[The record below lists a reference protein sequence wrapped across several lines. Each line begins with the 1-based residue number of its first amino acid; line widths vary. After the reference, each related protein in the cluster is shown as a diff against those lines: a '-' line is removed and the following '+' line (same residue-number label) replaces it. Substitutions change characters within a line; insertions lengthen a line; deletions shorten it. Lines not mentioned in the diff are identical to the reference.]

1 MKVLLIRD
9 SQTNAKEL
17 KSRETPFFYALC
29 GDSVKN
35 IKDAYVS
42 GGGKNA
48 TFHLTIGSIQE
59 YGSQEN
65 CIVNQCGKPE
75 YVLEITGVEHSES
88 GVPASRFL
96 IEGRKIETIDG
107 IHVAEISEKGRA
119 SPKENK
125 VTSTVNELHK
135 ETAPA
140 NAEEVEPIDI
150 SRNRVL
156 LWRDVSKKVKQLIE
170 TGSCIYAV
178 DFEVSPGIREGY
190 ISTDKKKASTRVIID
205 KVKPYAEAE
214 GIIKKKEKSL
224 KTLLYISSVHLLDKP
239 VMSSDFIF
247 AGGPLTS
254 IETNYE
260 AQISRIEITKKEEY
274 TSQVS
279 AEVLA
284 LIDSES
290 RKGVILPIDIA
301 QRLMD
306 MKQKLKGN
314 EFSKIL
320 ERVEQEIDKRRIDP
334 FEAVGII
341 AAQSI
346 GEPGTQMTMRTFHYA
361 GVKDVDVTLGLPRI
375 IEIVDARRTP
385 STPSMNI
392 FLTSEYEKS
401 EEVVNR
407 VMREIENT
415 TVIDV
420 CEISTDISGMTVT
433 IIPRTPSTPSMNI
446 FLTSE
451 YEKSE
456 EVVNR
461 VMREIENTTV
471 IDVCEIS
478 TDISGMTVTIIPRK
492 DLLERRKVSYEDI
505 MRVVSAQKGITIIGT
520 EGNNIEIKPSSDS
533 YRKLYALQESIKGL
547 TIKGFPGIKRA
558 VAIRED
564 NGTYKIQTQ
573 GSNLRQVL
581 EIEEIDS
588 TRTSTNDIIEIA
600 NVLGIEAARNAILN
614 EIKETLHE
622 QSLEVDERHLMV
634 VADMMT
640 FEGTVRAV
648 GRQGI
653 SGKKSSVLA
662 RAAFEITTKHLMR
675 AGIVGET
682 DELTGVAENIIV
694 GQPVTLG
701 TGAVNLV
708 YKGMNTSSRS
718 TEKNSNRDEVLK
730 GE

>member
-135 ETAPA
+135 ETALA

-178 DFEVSPGIREGY
+178 DFEVSPGISEGY

-375 IEIVDARRTP
+375 IEIVDAR
-385 STPSMNI
+385 
-392 FLTSEYEKS
+392 
-401 EEVVNR
+401 
-407 VMREIENT
+407 
-415 TVIDV
+415 
-420 CEISTDISGMTVT
+420 
-433 IIPRTPSTPSMNI
+433 RTPSTPSMNI

>member
-125 VTSTVNELHK
+125 VTSTVNELQK

-433 IIPRTPSTPSMNI
+433 IIPR
-446 FLTSE
+446 
-451 YEKSE
+451 
-456 EVVNR
+456 
-461 VMREIENTTV
+461 
-471 IDVCEIS
+471 
-478 TDISGMTVTIIPRK
+478 K

>member
-1 MKVLLIRD
+1 MNVLLIRD
-9 SQTNAKEL
+9 SSSNAKEI
-17 KSRETPFFYALC
+17 KSKKTPFFYALC
-29 GDSVKN
+29 GEAPEN
-35 IKDAYVS
+35 IEDAYVS

-48 TFHLTIGSIQE
+48 TLHLKIGSIE
-59 YGSQEN
+59 KYKTQEN
-65 CIVNQCGKPE
+65 CVINQCNNPD
-75 YVLEITGVEHSES
+75 YVIEVLSVEHSES
-88 GVPASRFL
+88 GIPFSKFV
-96 IEGRKIETIDG
+96 IEGEKIETIEG
-107 IHVAEISEKGRA
+107 IHLAELAEKIKT
-119 SPKENK
+119 SPEKSKKGSKENK
-125 VTSTVNELHK
+125 VEDGENRDIKV
-135 ETAPA
+135 P
-140 NAEEVEPIDI
+140 EEKNQEN
-150 SRNRVL
+150 SKNQVL
-156 LWRDVSKKVKQLIE
+156 VWRDVSKKVKQLLE
-170 TGSCIYAV
+170 VGKCNYAV
-178 DFEVSPGIREGY
+178 DFDVSEWIREGY
-190 ISTDKKKASTRVIID
+190 ISTDKKKASV
-205 KVKPYAEAE
+205 KVLIESVEPYKETE
-214 GIIKKKEKSL
+214 DIIKKKEKNL
-224 KTLLYISSVHLLDKP
+224 KSILHLHSVHLLDKP

-254 IETNYE
+254 IESNYE

-274 TSQVS
+274 VS
-279 AEVLA
+279 KVSPDVIELIESEGGKGIVLPV
-284 LIDSES
+284 D
-290 RKGVILPIDIA
+290 VA
-301 QRLMD
+301 QRLVEMR
-306 MKQKLKGN
+306 KRITPK
-314 EFSKIL
+314 EFTGVL
-320 ERVEQEIDKRRIDP
+320 TRVEQEIEKRKIDP
-334 FEAVGII
+334 YEAVGII

-392 FLTSEYEKS
+392 YLISEYEKS
-401 EEVVNR
+401 EEMVNR

-415 TVIDV
+415 TIIDV
-420 CEISTDISGMTVT
+420 CEISTDIS
-433 IIPRTPSTPSMNI
+433 
-446 FLTSE
+446 E
-451 YEKSE
+451 
-456 EVVNR
+456 
-461 VMREIENTTV
+461 
-471 IDVCEIS
+471 
-478 TDISGMTVTIIPRK
+478 MTVTIIPRK
-492 DLLERRKVSYEDI
+492 DLLERRKVSFEDI
-505 MRVVSAQKGITIIGT
+505 MRVVSTQKGITIIGN
-520 EGNNIEIKPSSDS
+520 ENNNIEIKPSSDS

-564 NGTYKIQTQ
+564 DGTYKIQTQ

-588 TRTSTNDIIEIA
+588 TRTTTNDIIEIA

-708 YKGMNTSSRS
+708 YKGVNSGSDS
-718 TEKNSNRDEVLK
+718 KNKVK

>member
-433 IIPRTPSTPSMNI
+433 IIPR
-446 FLTSE
+446 
-451 YEKSE
+451 
-456 EVVNR
+456 
-461 VMREIENTTV
+461 
-471 IDVCEIS
+471 
-478 TDISGMTVTIIPRK
+478 K

>member
-9 SQTNAKEL
+9 SSSNAKEI
-17 KSRETPFFYALC
+17 KSKETPFFYALC
-29 GDSVKN
+29 GEAPEG
-35 IKDAYVS
+35 IEEAYVS

-48 TFHLTIGSIQE
+48 TLHLSIGSVKKYE
-59 YGSQEN
+59 GQEN
-65 CIVNQCGKPE
+65 CVINQCNKPE
-75 YVLEITGVEHSES
+75 YVIEILSVQHSES
-88 GVPASRFL
+88 GIPASKFTVQGEKVET
-96 IEGRKIETIDG
+96 IEG
-107 IHVAEISEKGRA
+107 IHIAELLEKGKT
-119 SPKENK
+119 SSVKKTIENK
-125 VTSTVNELHK
+125 KDDEEKEMKNVNEPEDKNLENSK
-135 ETAPA
+135 
-140 NAEEVEPIDI
+140 NQ
-150 SRNRVL
+150 VL
-156 LWRDVSKKVKQLIE
+156 VWRDVSKKVKQLLE
-170 TGSCIYAV
+170 VGACKYAV
-178 DFEVSPGIREGY
+178 DFEVTKGIREGY
-190 ISTDKKKASTRVIID
+190 ISTDKKKASV
-205 KVKPYAEAE
+205 KVLIEKVEPYKDSEDL
-214 GIIKKKEKSL
+214 IKKKEKNL
-224 KTLLYISSVHLLDKP
+224 KSILHLSSVHLLDKP

-254 IETNYE
+254 IESNYE

-274 TSQVS
+274 VSQVS
-279 AEVLA
+279 PEVMD
-284 LIDSES
+284 LIEGEKK
-290 RKGVILPIDIA
+290 KGIVLPVDIA
-301 QRLMD
+301 QRLIE
-306 MKQKLKGN
+306 MKKKITTAEFNGVLK
-314 EFSKIL
+314 
-320 ERVEQEIDKRRIDP
+320 RVEQEIEKRKIDP
-334 FEAVGII
+334 YEAVGII

-392 FLTSEYEKS
+392 YLTSEYEKS

-415 TVIDV
+415 TVLDV
-420 CEISTDISGMTVT
+420 CEISTDIS
-433 IIPRTPSTPSMNI
+433 
-446 FLTSE
+446 E
-451 YEKSE
+451 
-456 EVVNR
+456 
-461 VMREIENTTV
+461 
-471 IDVCEIS
+471 
-478 TDISGMTVTIIPRK
+478 MTVTIIPRK
-492 DLLERRKVSYEDI
+492 DLLDRRKVSFEDI
-505 MRVVSAQKGITIIGT
+505 MRVVSAQKGITIISN
-520 EGNNIEIKPSSDS
+520 ENNNIEIKPSSDS
-533 YRKLYALQESIKGL
+533 YRKLYALQESIKAL

-564 NGTYKIQTQ
+564 DGTYKIQTQ

-588 TRTSTNDIIEIA
+588 TRTTTNDIIEIA

-614 EIKETLHE
+614 EIKDTLHE

-708 YKGMNTSSRS
+708 YKGIGSNNVSK
-718 TEKNSNRDEVLK
+718 KNDNDVK

>member
-1 MKVLLIRD
+1 MSVLLIRD

-17 KSRETPFFYALC
+17 KSKNVPFYYALC
-29 GDSVKN
+29 GK
-35 IKDAYVS
+35 IPEGITEAYVS

-48 TFHLTIGSIQE
+48 TFHLTIDLVE
-59 YGSQEN
+59 KYANQEN
-65 CIVNQCGKPE
+65 CIINACGKPDYVAKVTKVE
-75 YVLEITGVEHSES
+75 YKDS
-88 GVPASRFL
+88 GIPASRFSIKGKQIDT
-96 IEGRKIETIDG
+96 IEGINTVEFMDKERQEAGRKEIKEEKVGKKLETK
-107 IHVAEISEKGRA
+107 VQ
-119 SPKENK
+119 ENEDSLK
-125 VTSTVNELHK
+125 
-135 ETAPA
+135 
-140 NAEEVEPIDI
+140 
-150 SRNRVL
+150 NRVV

-170 TGSCIYAV
+170 TGKCKYAV
-178 DFEVSPGIREGY
+178 DFEVSPGIKEGY
-190 ISTDKKKASTRVIID
+190 ISTDKKKATTRVLIE
-205 KVKPYAEAE
+205 KVEPYSES
-214 GIIKKKEKSL
+214 GDIIKKKEKNL
-224 KTLLYISSVHLLDKP
+224 KTILHISSVHVLDKP

-260 AQISRIEITKKEEY
+260 AEISRIEITKKQEY
-274 TSQVS
+274 SSQVNPD
-279 AEVLA
+279 VLE
-284 LIDSES
+284 LVERE
-290 RKGVILPIDIA
+290 RKKGIILPVDVA
-301 QRLMD
+301 QRLIEIMNKVD
-306 MKQKLKGN
+306 TS
-314 EFSKIL
+314 EFQIL
-320 ERVEQEIDKRRIDP
+320 LDRVEQEINKRKIDP

-392 FLTSEYEKS
+392 YLTSEYERS

-420 CEISTDISGMTVT
+420 CEISTDIMEMTVT
-433 IIPRTPSTPSMNI
+433 
-446 FLTSE
+446 
-451 YEKSE
+451 
-456 EVVNR
+456 V
-461 VMREIENTTV
+461 
-471 IDVCEIS
+471 
-478 TDISGMTVTIIPRK
+478 IPRK
-492 DLLERRKVSYEDI
+492 DLLERRKVSYDDI
-505 MRVVSAQKGITIIGT
+505 MRVIQAQKGITIINT
-520 EGNNIEIKPSSDS
+520 EGGNIEIKPSSDS
-533 YRKLYALQESIKGL
+533 YRKLYSLQESLKNL

-564 NGTYKIQTQ
+564 DGTYKIQTQ

-588 TRTSTNDIIEIA
+588 TRTTTNDIIEIA

-701 TGAVNLV
+701 TGAINLV
-708 YKGMNTSSRS
+708 YKGMGSGKTAKREESEHMER
-718 TEKNSNRDEVLK
+718 T

>member
-135 ETAPA
+135 ETALA

-433 IIPRTPSTPSMNI
+433 IIPR
-446 FLTSE
+446 
-451 YEKSE
+451 
-456 EVVNR
+456 
-461 VMREIENTTV
+461 
-471 IDVCEIS
+471 
-478 TDISGMTVTIIPRK
+478 K

>member
-178 DFEVSPGIREGY
+178 DFEVSPGISEGY

-375 IEIVDARRTP
+375 IEIVDAR
-385 STPSMNI
+385 
-392 FLTSEYEKS
+392 
-401 EEVVNR
+401 
-407 VMREIENT
+407 
-415 TVIDV
+415 
-420 CEISTDISGMTVT
+420 
-433 IIPRTPSTPSMNI
+433 RTPSTPSMNI

>member
-119 SPKENK
+119 SPKENR

-135 ETAPA
+135 ETALA

-433 IIPRTPSTPSMNI
+433 IIPR
-446 FLTSE
+446 
-451 YEKSE
+451 
-456 EVVNR
+456 
-461 VMREIENTTV
+461 
-471 IDVCEIS
+471 
-478 TDISGMTVTIIPRK
+478 K

>member
-119 SPKENK
+119 SPKENR

-135 ETAPA
+135 ETALA

-178 DFEVSPGIREGY
+178 DFEVSPGISEGY

-375 IEIVDARRTP
+375 IEIVDAR
-385 STPSMNI
+385 
-392 FLTSEYEKS
+392 
-401 EEVVNR
+401 
-407 VMREIENT
+407 
-415 TVIDV
+415 
-420 CEISTDISGMTVT
+420 
-433 IIPRTPSTPSMNI
+433 RTPSTPSMNI